1 MYCSRKF
8 MYEIEFIIKNNVNIR
23 SYNPLAASLS
33 PKERSFFF
41 EQKMKKFQK
50 EESRFFKIV
59 ACGSISVEIIHKG
72 NIVHVNIHSCTILF
86 TFFFQQHLVS
96 LSWIKYKSVAS
107 MYFYVYVC
115 KLMFIVYLLLIR
127 QQIMYTTT
135 FTSTHMRCKLK
146 RLMTFY
152 SVRTAALIQN
162 MLEIQWDFVCIK
174 QGSVREYEG
183 CIRSLNPTVQIHANL
198 NSLHECTQLYSGFFL
213 PLHCLYFVFLVSSTL
228 FAVAIAAVF
237 LDESYVRTILIR
249 FDKRFGNAFSF
260 YLHPMQQQQQRHKH
274 NNQWK

>member
-1 MYCSRKF
+1 MRFNKRGNHSQGKHSSRK
-8 MYEIEFIIKNNVNIR
+8 YTQL
-23 SYNPLAASLS
+23 YDP
-33 PKERSFFF
+33 
-41 EQKMKKFQK
+41 
-50 EESRFFKIV
+50 
-59 ACGSISVEIIHKG
+59 
-72 NIVHVNIHSCTILF
+72 VHI
-86 TFFFQQHLVS
+86 FFFQQHLVS

-183 CIRSLNPTVQIHANL
+183 CCCIRSLNSTVQTHSNP
-198 NSLHECTQLYSGFFL
+198 NSLHECTQLYSGFF
-213 PLHCLYFVFLVSSTL
+213 STL
-228 FAVAIAAVF
+228 ALF
-237 LDESYVRTILIR
+237 ILR
-249 FDKRFGNAFSF
+249 VSC
-260 YLHPMQQQQQRHKH
+260 
-274 NNQWK
+274 

>member
-1 MYCSRKF
+1 
-8 MYEIEFIIKNNVNIR
+8 
-23 SYNPLAASLS
+23 
-33 PKERSFFF
+33 
-41 EQKMKKFQK
+41 
-50 EESRFFKIV
+50 
-59 ACGSISVEIIHKG
+59 
-72 NIVHVNIHSCTILF
+72 
-86 TFFFQQHLVS
+86 
-96 LSWIKYKSVAS
+96 
-107 MYFYVYVC
+107 
-115 KLMFIVYLLLIR
+115 MFIVYLLLIR
-127 QQIMYTTT
+127 QQITYTTT
-135 FTSTHMRCKLK
+135 STSTLMRCKLK

-183 CIRSLNPTVQIHANL
+183 CIRSLNPTVQTHANP

-213 PLHCLYFVFLVSSTL
+213 PLHCLFFVFLVSSTL

-260 YLHPMQQQQQRHKH
+260 YLHPMQQQQQQQRHKH
-274 NNQWK
+274 NNQGK